1 MPNNLI
7 KNILNNKINL
17 ISYFFVFSILTTLF
31 VNLVHNYKVDGIN
44 YNNFNNNFK
53 IKVSE
58 TLTDKKS
65 YELYFDRDCVISE
78 SNEERKR
85 VRWIW
90 PKIYFETF
98 NFVKNFNEVAPYYL
112 NIFFFSFLMF
122 GIYFFLS
129 QTYNLTWPYQFII
142 LFYLSFILQNPL
154 GEYQFSILETFFI
167 SIAMFLSKKKK
178 FLLFLIVVSLAQ
190 LNRESGFLISFIW
203 LLFNKTEYKN
213 VFFVIII
220 SLFFFVMFNFKIIE
234 CLINPD
240 FFVPGE
246 YQTGQFNLSDV
257 GKSINYLSFIK
268 VLLLNFIIP
277 FGSIYF
283 FLFSSKKISLILLF
297 LTTVYMVIFI
307 VTIPWM
313 HIAVRMLLLPFLIAS
328 IYFKNIKY

>member
-1 MPNNLI
+1 MLNNLI

-31 VNLVHNYKVDGIN
+31 VNLVHNYYKVDDIN
-44 YNNFNNNFK
+44 YNNFNNSFK
-53 IKVSE
+53 IKASE

-65 YELYFDRDCVISE
+65 YGLYFDRNCVISE

-90 PKIYFETF
+90 PKIYFEAF

-178 FLLFLIVVSLAQ
+178 IL
-190 LNRESGFLISFIW
+190 
-203 LLFNKTEYKN
+203 T
-213 VFFVIII
+213 FFDSCII
-220 SLFFFVMFNFKIIE
+220 
-234 CLINPD
+234 
-240 FFVPGE
+240 
-246 YQTGQFNLSDV
+246 
-257 GKSINYLSFIK
+257 
-268 VLLLNFIIP
+268 
-277 FGSIYF
+277 GS
-283 FLFSSKKISLILLF
+283 
-297 LTTVYMVIFI
+297 TQ
-307 VTIPWM
+307 
-313 HIAVRMLLLPFLIAS
+313 
-328 IYFKNIKY
+328 